1 MFRNLKKT
9 LFPGRHYL
17 KQLDRQLGELGKSL
31 DALAAAQR
39 KRAIEST
46 ARFRSHLAFLEKPAA
61 ATSAGLSPALRF
73 AAGDLFPTL
82 TPQAASKTVICTIA
96 LGDAYRAAVEPCL
109 ASHRA
114 YAQRWNFAHAELA
127 QPPSRRLRH
136 PSWYKIPL
144 VHQLLGLGFER
155 IAFFD
160 ADALITRPDTSLE
173 PLFAL
178 LAASGRDLLISNDES
193 GANMGVFFAQA
204 GATLPVLLDVIW
216 NYHFDPGHVTWEQI
230 AVRAL
235 LDDWPAV
242 ESRVLVTERPR
253 DFNSFPEER
262 QRIHQLHHQAN
273 TWQPGDFVCHFSG
286 IPAARLPELIPLYQR
301 RAEQKSK

>member
-1 MFRNLKKT
+1 L
-9 LFPGRHYL
+9 
-17 KQLDRQLGELGKSL
+17 S
-31 DALAAAQR
+31 ALTAAQN
-39 KRAIEST
+39 KLAIEST
-46 ARFRSHLAFLEKPAA
+46 GRFRRHLAFLENPKE
-61 ATSAGLSPALRF
+61 GRDCGISPALEF
-73 AAGDLFPTL
+73 AANDLLLEIEPNGL
-82 TPQAASKTVICTIA
+82 AKTVVCTIA

-114 YAQRWNFAHAELA
+114 YAQRWNFAHADLA

-160 ADALITRPDTSLE
+160 ADALITRPETSLE
-173 PLFAL
+173 PLFAQ

-204 GATLPVLLDVIW
+204 GPTLPVLLDVIW

-242 ESRVLVTERPR
+242 ESRVLVTQRPR

-286 IPAARLPELIPLYQR
+286 IPAARLSELIPLYQR

>member
-82 TPQAASKTVICTIA
+82 
-96 LGDAYRAAVEPCL
+96 
-109 ASHRA
+109 
-114 YAQRWNFAHAELA
+114 
-127 QPPSRRLRH
+127 
-136 PSWYKIPL
+136 
-144 VHQLLGLGFER
+144 
-155 IAFFD
+155 
-160 ADALITRPDTSLE
+160 TRPDTSLE